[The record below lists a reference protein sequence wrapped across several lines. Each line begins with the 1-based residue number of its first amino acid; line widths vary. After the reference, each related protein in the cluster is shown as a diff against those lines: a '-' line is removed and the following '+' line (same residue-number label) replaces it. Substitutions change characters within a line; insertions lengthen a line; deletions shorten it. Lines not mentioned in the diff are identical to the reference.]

1 MRRRA
6 TVPCMSWFSQ
16 LFGARRRHAVPTPA
30 AADVAAVDVP
40 RMLDRARDRGD
51 RRTDPEIAASLLVGA
66 DLTAERHPD
75 EDLRRRAAAAAVATR
90 DWLVARVGEDETAR
104 LAATSLGPIG
114 EDGELPRG
122 RSRRAAAPSDAQ
134 AQPSN

>member
-1 MRRRA
+1 MNI
-6 TVPCMSWFSQ
+6 FGQ
-16 LFGARRRHAVPTPA
+16 LFGARRRHDVPTPSD
-30 AADVAAVDVP
+30 ADVAAVDVP

-51 RRTDPEIAASLLVGA
+51 RRTDDEIAASLLVGA

-90 DWLVARVGEDETAR
+90 NWLNARVGEEEAVR
-104 LAATSLGPIG
+104 LTRASLGPIG

-122 RSRRAAAPSDAQ
+122 GRRRAAAPSASQ
-134 AQPSN
+134 ARLSN